1 MATATTVRELSAR
14 LEREV
19 ASHGCSHG
27 SCDLCSDAE
36 ACLAPP
42 ALPVAMTSR
51 VEAVDVPAHEE
62 SLLGRQDAQFDA
74 LPCY

>member
-1 MATATTVRELSAR
+1 MATATTIRELSAR

-19 ASHGCSHG
+19 ASHGCGRG
-27 SCDLCSDAE
+27 SCDLCNDVE

-42 ALPVAMTSR
+42 ARPVAMTSL
-51 VEAVDVPAHEE
+51 VAAVDVPAHEE
-62 SLLGRQDAQFDA
+62 SLLSVFGEA